1 MPRQDSRPFPVLL
14 HGRQPRCVTPSAMLC
29 AAPGAGSPGRAHPE
43 LGSTGVPPVRSTRP
57 FYSRSPS
64 RAEREEPRTGGAG
77 SGRHRGCLPNPRCL
91 CCAAYAGS
99 MTNEYPPRRTETRAR
114 AAAGRGQAPR
124 ERGVRRGPPRR
135 GSRRKGGAGLRD
147 IQQGRRKTANGSEG
161 GEGGPHGGSCGPRRG
176 RAVPGPSPPRAVQT
190 LRGGSGR
197 TAGPWRT
204 SPSTPNRE
212 PWHGH
217 SHAVSASLNATRQP
231 RCVQRA
237 DSACRS
243 PPSSR

>member
-99 MTNEYPPRRTETRAR
+99 MTNEYPRAGPKHGLVRLPAEGRRRGNAACAGDRRAG
-114 AAAGRGQAPR
+114 AAAGRAAR
-124 ERGVRRGPPRR
+124 AYAT
-135 GSRRKGGAGLRD
+135 SSKGD
-147 IQQGRRKTANGSEG
+147 GRRRMAAKEGKEALTGARADLGVAARFLGRARPGRFRRSAVAAAAQQDPGGRRRPHRTAN
-161 GEGGPHGGSCGPRRG
+161 RG
-176 RAVPGPSPPRAVQT
+176 TGTPTRSPPR
-190 LRGGSGR
+190 
-197 TAGPWRT
+197 
-204 SPSTPNRE
+204 
-212 PWHGH
+212 
-217 SHAVSASLNATRQP
+217 
-231 RCVQRA
+231 
-237 DSACRS
+237 
-243 PPSSR
+243 